1 MPIMDSRTCMK
12 TLIAGTLAVA
22 LVVHSVAGQ
31 SASAPRDNSAA
42 QAAEHAYVSAMKRDL
57 RHLAT
62 AEEAYFVD
70 HSAYYSGPV
79 SAAKP
84 LYGFVPSLDV
94 SITATAPAGAPMWT
108 AVASHALSKTTCH
121 YQLPDP
127 IECVAPAPPP
137 SIAAARDSSMGSV
150 IAIGNPQPVGIRPG
164 QTHKWSFE
172 IQPERTR
179 CLAMG
184 QVETLSGGDQNVN
197 VVILSENAYEDWL
210 ADRPVRTDYESGER
224 RVIAFDVNINDAGR
238 YLFVVSNRSSKTAA
252 KVVQL
257 QHVTVTC
264 AE

>member
-1 MPIMDSRTCMK
+1 MK
-12 TLIAGTLAVA
+12 TPITAVSALSLA
-22 LVVHSVAGQ
+22 LVVHPLQGQ
-31 SASAPRDNSAA
+31 TSTPRDNDAA
-42 QAAEHAYVSAMKRDL
+42 RNAETAYIAAMKRDL

-70 HSAYYSGPV
+70 HSAYYAGPV

-84 LYGFVPSLDV
+84 LYGFSPSLDI
-94 SITATAPAGAPMWT
+94 SITASVPAGAAMWS
-108 AVASHALSKTTCH
+108 AVASHALSKTTCS

-127 IECVAPAPPP
+127 IECVSPAP
-137 SIAAARDSSMGSV
+137 SVAVKDSSNAVV
-150 IAIGNPQPVGIRPG
+150 ISIGDSQPVGIRAG
-164 QTHKWSFE
+164 QTRKWIFE

-184 QVETLSGGDQNVN
+184 QVETLSGGDQNVS
-197 VVILSENAYEDWL
+197 VVILRDSAYDDWQ

-238 YLFVVSNRSSKTAA
+238 YFFVVSNRSSKTAA

-257 QHVTVTC
+257 QHVTITC

>member
-1 MPIMDSRTCMK
+1 MK
-12 TLIAGTLAVA
+12 TPVAAVTALMFA
-22 LVVHSVAGQ
+22 LVVHPLQGQ
-31 SASAPRDNSAA
+31 TSTSRDND
-42 QAAEHAYVSAMKRDL
+42 AETAYIAAMKRDL

-84 LYGFVPSLDV
+84 LYGFSPSLDI
-94 SITATAPAGAPMWT
+94 SITASVPAGAPMWS
-108 AVASHALSKTTCH
+108 AVASHALTQTKCSYK
-121 YQLPDP
+121 LPDP
-127 IECVAPAPPP
+127 IECVSPAPPP
-137 SIAAARDSSMGSV
+137 SVAATDSNSAVV
-150 IAIGNPQPVGIRPG
+150 ISIGDPQPVGIRAG
-164 QTHKWSFE
+164 QTRKWSFE

-184 QVETLSGGDQNVN
+184 QVETLSGGDQNVS
-197 VVILSENAYEDWL
+197 VVILRESAYDDWQ

-238 YLFVVSNRSSKTAA
+238 YLFVVSNRSSKTGS